1 LINLQNNS
9 NKITAVLPCRKGSTR
24 LGFDKQLSNFAGTTL
39 LDIKVNQLLNA
50 KHIDNIILSTDDYT
64 IFNRYN
70 NKKIKVV
77 ERDSNLLNVNDA
89 DSLVDVCLQHVSK
102 GNVLITFCT
111 NPFFNEYDSAIEK
124 YYEEDC
130 DSLLTA
136 RKVGSFIIDEENKIV
151 NCDRKKEKWPRTQDL
166 PSWFELDSCIEPI
179 MSIDLMRS
187 LHDRIGH
194 RPYLYITDAIQ
205 SIDID
210 YKKEWDLAEKL
221 WKALN

>member
-1 LINLQNNS
+1 M
-9 NKITAVLPCRKGSTR
+9 
-24 LGFDKQLSNFAGTTL
+24 
-39 LDIKVNQLLNA
+39 
-50 KHIDNIILSTDDYT
+50 
-64 IFNRYN
+64 
-70 NKKIKVV
+70 
-77 ERDSNLLNVNDA
+77 
-89 DSLVDVCLQHVSK
+89 
-102 GNVLITFCT
+102 
-111 NPFFNEYDSAIEK
+111 
-124 YYEEDC
+124 
-130 DSLLTA
+130 
-136 RKVGSFIIDEENKIV
+136 
-151 NCDRKKEKWPRTQDL
+151 

>member
-1 LINLQNNS
+1 MD
-9 NKITAVLPCRKGSTR
+9 KVTAVLPCRKGSTR

-50 KHIDNIILSTDDYT
+50 KHIDNIILSTDDYN

-70 NKKIKVV
+70 NKKIKVF
-77 ERDSNLLNVNDA
+77 ERDPNLLNCNDA
-89 DSLVDVCLQHVSK
+89 NSLVDVCLQHVNK
-102 GNVLITFCT
+102 GNVLMTFCT
-111 NPFFNEYDSAIEK
+111 NPFFSDYDLAIEK
-124 YYEEDC
+124 YYKEDC

-166 PSWFELDSCIEPI
+166 PKWYELDSGIEPI
-179 MSIDLMRS
+179 MSISTMKF
-187 LHDRIGH
+187 LHDRIGKK
-194 RPYLYITDAIQ
+194 PVFYINSLIE

-210 YKKEWDLAEKL
+210 YKEEWDLAEKL

>member
-1 LINLQNNS
+1 MDTL
-9 NKITAVLPCRKGSTR
+9 TALVPCRKGSTR

-39 LDIKVNQLLNA
+39 LDIKVDQLIKS
-50 KHIDNIILSTDDYT
+50 KHIDSIILSTDDYN
-64 IFNRYN
+64 IFDRYK
-70 NKKIKVV
+70 NKKVEV
-77 ERDSNLLNVNDA
+77 YERDPKLLKINDA
-89 DSLVDVCLQHVSK
+89 DSIVDVCLQHIEK
-102 GNVLITFCT
+102 GDVLITFCT
-111 NPFFNEYDSAIEK
+111 TPFFYNYDLAIEK

-136 RKVGSFIIDEENKIV
+136 KKVGSFLIDEKNKIV

-166 PSWFELDSCIEPI
+166 PKWYELDSCIEPI
-179 MSIDLMRS
+179 MSIELMKS

-194 RPYLYITDAIQ
+194 KPYLYATDSIE

-210 YKKEWDLAEKL
+210 YKEEWDLAERL